1 MSVSTNSFNL
11 SIQDAE
17 AILEFYDELNQQ
29 KQRLERLEVLKR
41 AGLIVAISAWETYV
55 ECRIEESVSDML
67 SSSPQS
73 KANKFMLSK
82 LVQELK
88 RFNSPNSEKTQ
99 RLFSDFLGINI
110 YDFWEWNSF
119 KLIDVRSKL
128 DNLVSKRGDAAHQGR
143 TPNEG
148 QKQPDLIKIEE
159 LRKSINFLKSL
170 VLATEKAFEKTN

>member
-1 MSVSTNSFNL
+1 MSISKNSFDL

-17 AILEFYDELNQQ
+17 AILEFYDELNQSKQ
-29 KQRLERLEVLKR
+29 KLERLEVLKR

-55 ECRIEESVSDML
+55 ECRIEESVSEML

-110 YDFWEWNSF
+110 YDFWEWNNF
-119 KLIDVRSKL
+119 KLIDVRSRL

-159 LRKSINFLKSL
+159 LRKSITFLKSL
-170 VLATEKAFEKTN
+170 VLATEKAFEKSN